1 MSRIARQSYHL
12 DVGSESLPGSV
23 EGRYAFYDRIASG
36 GMATI
41 HLGRM
46 LSQVGFAKVV
56 AIKRL
61 HPHLASDPDFLA
73 MFLDEARMAARI
85 NHPNVVSTLDIVSDE
100 SPPFLVMDYVDGD
113 SLSHLIKATRK
124 QAGLVEPAIASAI
137 LSGALYGL
145 HAAHNATD
153 ERGELLEIVH
163 RDVSPQNILVG
174 RDGIPRVLDFGVAK
188 AARRIASTEAGRT
201 KGKFSYMAPEQ
212 VRNETVDARA
222 DVFAAGVCLW
232 ETLTGRLLF
241 AADDPARTITRLLEL
256 QVPPPSS
263 LAPDVSPA
271 LDAVALKA
279 LERDPARRYGSAREM
294 AMALEDA
301 EPPAIPRKVGAWV
314 QHHSGG
320 MLDNRTARLAQLG
333 SGVSDVNVKVLRSQ
347 LVDPTPAGSA
357 RSAPQ
362 TDPEPVAEADEPPT
376 QVSEPSEISVHP
388 DLAVAHSALES
399 SASAQTS
406 NVSQVLA
413 VSHTDPPRT
422 PSPERRVPL
431 GALAAVVAM
440 LALASIAL
448 LVLTLRGRG
457 SDTASSAAASAVS
470 AVSVGP
476 SATPAVDEPAQS
488 EDDAVA
494 PALAQSG
501 LKAPLV
507 PSAAPA
513 PAPAP
518 APTTTT
524 TTKTPAPQ
532 PPPNSWSPPK
542 DCNPP
547 YVIDEQ
553 GIKRFKRH
561 CL

>member
-1 MSRIARQSYHL
+1 M
-12 DVGSESLPGSV
+12 GSESLPGSV

-174 RDGIPRVLDFGVAK
+174 RDGVPRVLDFGVAK

-241 AADDPARTITRLLEL
+241 AADDPAGTITRLLEL
-256 QVPPPSS
+256 QIPPPSS

-271 LDAVALKA
+271 LDAVAMKA

-301 EPPAIPRKVGAWV
+301 EAPAIPRKVGAWV
-314 QHHSGG
+314 QLHAGG
-320 MLDNRTARLAQLG
+320 MLDQRTARLAQLG

-347 LVDPTPAGSA
+347 LVDGAPAVNA
-357 RSAPQ
+357 RSATP
-362 TDPEPVAEADEPPT
+362 TKPEPVAEADDPPT
-376 QVSEPSEISVHP
+376 QISEPSEISVHP
-388 DLAVAHSALES
+388 DLAVAHEPADS

-422 PSPERRVPL
+422 RSPARSVPL
-431 GALAAVVAM
+431 GAIAAVVAM

-448 LVLTLRGRG
+448 LILTLRGRG
-457 SDTASSAAASAVS
+457 SDAASSAAAGAV
-470 AVSVGP
+470 ATVSLPEP
-476 SATPAVDEPAQS
+476 SATLSDAAVDEPAKS

-501 LKAPLV
+501 LRAPIV

-524 TTKTPAPQ
+524 KAPPQ

-547 YVIDEQ
+547 YIIDEQ